1 MAVAFCVFVKDKVW
15 EEMFLKVALCIS
27 IVWGVLV
34 VRRLKPEERV
44 NLAIG
49 MSDVCIRVCADG
61 VRDQNPGISEEELIE
76 RVRERLMFGKRRR
89 CGV

>member
-1 MAVAFCVFVKDKVW
+1 M
-15 EEMFLKVALCIS
+15 
-27 IVWGVLV
+27 LV

-76 RVRERLMFGKRRR
+76 RVRERLMFDKRVRK
-89 CGV
+89 

>member
-1 MAVAFCVFVKDKVW
+1 VK
-15 EEMFLKVALCIS
+15 
-27 IVWGVLV
+27 
-34 VRRLKPEERV
+34 RLKPEERV

-76 RVRERLMFGKRRR
+76 RVRERLMFGKKHKK
-89 CGV
+89 